1 MSAVGE
7 TNKVGGA
14 RKEQEAFPNE
24 EAGIHNLGGG
34 CCFPS
39 LFLHPF
45 FTLPHPRQI
54 NEDEL

>member
-14 RKEQEAFPNE
+14 RGEQKAFPNE

-34 CCFPS
+34 MLFPLPFPS
-39 LFLHPF
+39 SFLYSSPS
-45 FTLPHPRQI
+45 QA
-54 NEDEL
+54 DQ